1 MKSNFYYD
9 PETIRRI
16 LGSASGT
23 WYHKEPLITTI
34 TTSSTE
40 AEENSLFVPLLGNR
54 DGHEFIRDAISRG
67 ATHFLVE
74 ENHPI
79 YKNLSIEEKSKAI
92 PVRNTLTALG
102 KLAAFHRSR
111 FNPIVIAVTGSSGK
125 TTTKEFL
132 GNCLKNL
139 EESALVVTE
148 KNYNNEI
155 GLPFT
160 LFRISDHT
168 RIVICELGMNH
179 KGEIARLS
187 QIAKPDYAII
197 TTIGTAHIEF
207 LGSQKNIAKAK
218 GEIVEGLKK
227 GGKLFY
233 PGTGVY
239 SKILKNKT
247 RKHGN
252 KFVLTKPDK
261 IFSILQKKSSGF
273 LLEYKDK
280 KIQWNLPGEKLL
292 ENLSV
297 AITCLEEIATPQEWI
312 QEGIHTFKSSNK
324 RLDLQNGKY
333 SVINDTYNAN
343 YESMISSLEVA
354 DQLADGKEFYAVL
367 GDMKELGEY
376 SKEFHKKLGKKCSEF
391 QNLKGLYTFGTD
403 AFWIQEEFV
412 KRTSSPRFC
421 EHFSGTQEGLAKLI
435 HKFLQTIPEG
445 SIVLAKASRGIQLER
460 FVEALPV

>member
-9 PETIRRI
+9 PETIRRV
-16 LGSASGT
+16 LGSTSET

-54 DGHEFIRDAISRG
+54 DGHEFIRDAISKG
-67 ATHFLVE
+67 ATYFLVE

-79 YKNLSIEEKSKAI
+79 YKNLNLEEKSKAI
-92 PVRNTLTALG
+92 PVKNTLTALG
-102 KLAAFHRSR
+102 KLASFHRSR
-111 FNPIVIAVTGSSGK
+111 FDPIVIAVTGSSGK
-125 TTTKEFL
+125 TTTKELL

-160 LFRISDHT
+160 LFKISDQT
-168 RIVICELGMNH
+168 RVVVCELGMNH
-179 KGEIARLS
+179 KGEISRLS

-207 LGSQKNIAKAK
+207 LESQKNIAKAK

-233 PGTGVY
+233 PNTGEY

-252 KFVLTKPDK
+252 KLVLTKSDK

-273 LLEYKDK
+273 LLEYKNK

-297 AITCLEEIATPQEWI
+297 AITCLEAIGTPQEWI
-312 QEGIHTFKSSNK
+312 QEGIHSFKSSNK
-324 RLDLQNGKY
+324 RLNLQNGKY

-403 AFWIQEEFV
+403 SFWIQEEFV
-412 KRTSSPRFC
+412 KRTSSPRFS
-421 EHFSGTQEGLAKLI
+421 EHFPGTQEGLSELI

>member
-9 PETIRRI
+9 PETIRRV
-16 LGSASGT
+16 LGSTSET

-54 DGHEFIRDAISRG
+54 DGHEFIRDAISKG
-67 ATHFLVE
+67 ATYFLVE

-79 YKNLSIEEKSKAI
+79 YKNLNLEEKSKAI
-92 PVRNTLTALG
+92 PVKNTLTALG
-102 KLAAFHRSR
+102 KLASFHRSR
-111 FNPIVIAVTGSSGK
+111 FDPIVIAVTGSSGK
-125 TTTKEFL
+125 TTTKELL

-160 LFRISDHT
+160 LFKISDQT
-168 RIVICELGMNH
+168 RVVVCELGMNH
-179 KGEIARLS
+179 KGEISRLS

-207 LGSQKNIAKAK
+207 LESQKNIAKAK

-233 PGTGVY
+233 PNTGEY

-252 KFVLTKPDK
+252 KLVLTKSDK

-273 LLEYKDK
+273 LLEYKNK

-297 AITCLEEIATPQEWI
+297 AITCLEAIGTPQEWI
-312 QEGIHTFKSSNK
+312 QEGIHSFKSSNK

-333 SVINDTYNAN
+333 FVINDTYNAN

-403 AFWIQEEFV
+403 SFWIQEEFV
-412 KRTSSPRFC
+412 KRTSSPRFS
-421 EHFSGTQEGLAKLI
+421 EHFPGTQEGLSELI